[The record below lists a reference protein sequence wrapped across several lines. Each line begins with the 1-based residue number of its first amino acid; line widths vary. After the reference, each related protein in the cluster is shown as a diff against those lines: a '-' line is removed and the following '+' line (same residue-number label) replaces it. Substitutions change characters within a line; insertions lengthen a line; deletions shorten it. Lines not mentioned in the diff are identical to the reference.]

1 MLPLDGKYLNVLQRA
16 ASWAAARAAP
26 LQAALQQAS
35 PAGGLSEQAHLSRPL
50 RAGPGVA
57 RLRQRELQVV
67 DELRDHEDLGA
78 LLALHQ
84 HVAHLA
90 ARVGRGATS
99 ACVQQR
105 QLAQR
110 DAGCGS
116 RTCPTDNNEVHTVVG
131 VYSQASR
138 VYAPADSCNIHD
150 SC

>member
-1 MLPLDGKYLNVLQRA
+1 
-16 ASWAAARAAP
+16 
-26 LQAALQQAS
+26 
-35 PAGGLSEQAHLSRPL
+35 
-50 RAGPGVA
+50 
-57 RLRQRELQVV
+57 VV

-90 ARVGRGATS
+90 AGGERGAIL
-99 ACVQQR
+99 ARVQQS
-105 QLAQR
+105 QWAQR
-110 DAGCGS
+110 HAGCGS
-116 RTCPTDNNEVHTVVG
+116 RTCPTDISEVHTVVG